1 MSLTF
6 PTGIQSRPSGLADL
20 PNQFKRP
27 VFEELYGFDAVSAVD
42 NALLTESGN
51 YILTESRA
59 YLKFDLSAA
68 IPPTASSYT
77 NSSNSLTVTLTG
89 SSAFIEYDQI
99 PGAAHSYNI
108 TIQRLHPTIRKA
120 NLNISAG
127 AASSANFQQTKDLIT
142 DLGFSSGDGLFSFYY
157 AYSDINTRI
166 YVSPPTTS
174 FFVP

>member
-6 PTGIQSRPSGLADL
+6 PTGIQSRPSALADL

-68 IPPTASSYT
+68 IPPTSTYNNADSSVVLVLD
-77 NSSNSLTVTLTG
+77 NSTLDVTVSWTAFPTAGSYFGRFSDDGNSTTSGQTFLTAI
-89 SSAFIEYDQI
+89 SS
-99 PGAAHSYNI
+99 PKTMS
-108 TIQRLHPTIRKA
+108 
-120 NLNISAG
+120 IS
-127 AASSANFQQTKDLIT
+127 F
-142 DLGFSSGDGLFSFYY
+142 
-157 AYSDINTRI
+157 AYSGSASG
-166 YVSPPTTS
+166 SPRYFFLEAKATS
-174 FFVP
+174 SPGSGTLFFYPRLSFTLP

>member
-6 PTGIQSRPSGLADL
+6 PTGIQSRPSALADL

-68 IPPTASSYT
+68 IPPTSTYNNTDSSVVLVLD
-77 NSSNSLTVTLTG
+77 NSTLDVTVSWTAFPTALSYLGRFTLDGNSTVG
-89 SSAFIEYDQI
+89 SQTSLIATSSPKTQSIY
-99 PGAAHSYNI
+99 AAYN
-108 TIQRLHPTIRKA
+108 
-120 NLNISAG
+120 G
-127 AASSANFQQTKDLIT
+127 AASGTIVYLFLQAKATSSPGSATIKNYPRL
-142 DLGFSSGDGLFSFYY
+142 SF
-157 AYSDINTRI
+157 TL
-166 YVSPPTTS
+166 P
-174 FFVP
+174 